1 MNLTMPQTMP
11 PSLPPEN
18 RLPPVLPCLTSFGRQ
33 LDTSPETFGAL
44 ESSAHL
50 VDDADALRAKMQ
62 AEGYLFLPGY
72 LNRADVL
79 QARAEIAA
87 CLEREG
93 VLDPNFPREQLVA
106 RSDATSTMRPDLV
119 KANVPLL
126 KVLYDGPMIAFYEKF
141 FGEEIRH
148 FDYTWFRAV
157 LPGKG
162 TPPHMDIVYM
172 GRGTHELLTAWT
184 PLGDVSLQLGG
195 LMILEKSHLH
205 ERLNQNYAQ
214 RDVDRVCTNKTRAD
228 GKPIQ
233 PRGYLSD
240 FPDKLR
246 ANLGGRWLTAQYRAG
261 DLLTFTSKTI
271 HASLDN
277 ASNQLRLSTDTR
289 YQPAAA
295 PVDERWIGENP
306 TAHGAES
313 KREMIC

>member
-1 MNLTMPQTMP
+1 MTTTALIKN
-11 PSLPPEN
+11 SLPPEN
-18 RLPPVLPCLTSFGRQ
+18 RLPAKLPRLTSFGRE

-44 ESSAHL
+44 ESSSHL
-50 VDDADALRAKMQ
+50 LNDAPALRAKMQ

-72 LNRADVL
+72 LNRAQVL
-79 QARAEIAA
+79 EARAEVARR
-87 CLEREG
+87 LEREG
-93 VLDPNFPREQLVA
+93 ALDPHFAREELVA
-106 RSDATSTMRPDLV
+106 RRDAAFSMRPDLV
-119 KANVPLL
+119 KENASLL
-126 KVLYDGPMIAFYEKF
+126 RVLYDGPMIAFYKTF
-141 FGEEIRH
+141 FGEAVRH

-157 LPGKG
+157 EPGRG

-184 PLGDVSLQLGG
+184 PLGDVSLELGG

-205 ERLNQNYAQ
+205 ERLNRNYAQ
-214 RDVDRVCTNKTRAD
+214 KDVDRVCANKTRAD
-228 GKPIQ
+228 GQ
-233 PRGYLSD
+233 PLQIAGTLSR

-261 DLLTFTSKTI
+261 DLLTFTAKTI

-277 ASNQLRLSTDTR
+277 QSNHIRLSTDTR

-295 PVDERWIGENP
+295 PVDDRWIGDNP
-306 TAHGAES
+306 TAHGPES

>member
-1 MNLTMPQTMP
+1 MPKATRVKNT
-11 PSLPPEN
+11 LPIEN
-18 RLPPVLPCLTSFGRQ
+18 HLPDVLPRLTSFGRD
-33 LDTSPETFGAL
+33 LDLSPATFGEL
-44 ESSAHL
+44 ESSSHL
-50 VDDADALRAKMQ
+50 LNDAQALRAKMQ
-62 AEGYLFLPGY
+62 ADGYLFLPGY
-72 LNRADVL
+72 LNREDVL
-79 QARAEIAA
+79 QARAEVAA
-87 CLEREG
+87 RLEREG
-93 VLDPNFPREQLVA
+93 VLDPNFPRAELVA
-106 RSDATSTMRPDLV
+106 RRKAAFPMRPDLV
-119 KANVPLL
+119 RENAPLL

-141 FGEEIRH
+141 FGEAVRH

-157 LPGKG
+157 LPGRG

-205 ERLNQNYAQ
+205 ERLNRNYAQ

-228 GKPIQ
+228 GQPIQ

-246 ANLGGRWLTAQYRAG
+246 ANLGGRWLTARFRAG

-277 ASNQLRLSTDTR
+277 ASNQIRLSTDTR

-295 PVDERWIGENP
+295 PIDDRWIGENP
-306 TAHGAES
+306 TAHGPQS